1 MSDYKKAREEVAKL
15 LGIELK
21 ELTYLLYKEKVENLY
36 NTFEIPK
43 KTANL
48 E

>member
-21 ELTYLLYKEKVENLY
+21 ELTYLLYK
-36 NTFEIPK
+36 K
-43 KTANL
+43 KRIYTILLRFLKKMGTL